1 MWEVRERILLHFRRD
16 IMKMLINGEFV
27 DKDARIEVENPAT
40 NEIIDSV
47 PSGDSEDIE
56 GAVSAAAR
64 AFEGWKKESL
74 ERKRKTL
81 LRIAGAVR
89 EHADEL
95 ARLLVLE
102 VGKPIPEARHEA
114 LSSARVFEEFA
125 SLDVRDEVIR
135 NDGNALVIAARRPLG
150 PAGLILPWN
159 YPLAVMAWKLAP
171 ALLAGDTVVVKP
183 SPYTP
188 LNALKFGEIV
198 SPLLSPG
205 VLNIVTGGDD
215 TGKALVEHPE
225 IRKIAFT
232 GHVET
237 GRAIMSAAAKNLK
250 RISLELGG
258 NDPAIIL
265 RDFDMKNLPSV
276 FWSAFRNAGQVCI
289 AVKRIYVHESI
300 YSEFV
305 EGLCEIANS
314 VRLGNGLE
322 EGTQMGPVN
331 NPEQLG
337 VVERLV
343 REAEEKGGKI
353 LTGGRRK
360 EGAGYFYYPTV
371 ITDVDESV
379 GIVAE
384 EQFGP
389 VVPVMPFSDEDE
401 AVERANSL
409 PFGLGASVWT
419 QDINRGMSI
428 ASRLEAGTAWVN
440 THMLVDHLAPFGGF
454 KQSGI
459 GRELGIH
466 GLNEYV
472 EFQTLYVKR

>member
-1 MWEVRERILLHFRRD
+1 
-16 IMKMLINGEFV
+16 MKMLIDGEFV
-27 DKDARIEVENPAT
+27 DKDKRIEVENPAT
-40 NEIIDSV
+40 NEIIYSV
-47 PSGDSEDIE
+47 PSGDAGDINE
-56 GAVSAAAR
+56 AVSAAVR
-64 AFEGWKKESL
+64 AFRGWKKESL

-89 EHADEL
+89 ENADEL

-102 VGKPIPEARHEA
+102 VGKPLPEARHEA
-114 LSSARVFEEFA
+114 LSCARVFEEFA
-125 SLDVRDEVIR
+125 SLDVRDEIIR
-135 NDGNALVIAARRPLG
+135 NEGNTLVIASRRPLG

-159 YPLAVMAWKLAP
+159 YPLAVLAWKLAP
-171 ALLAGDTVVVKP
+171 ALLAGDSVVIKP

-198 SPLLSPG
+198 SPLLPQG
-205 VLNIVTGGDD
+205 VLNIVTGGDE
-215 TGKALVEHPE
+215 TGRALVEHPE

-237 GRAIMSAAAKNLK
+237 GRSIMSAAAKNLK

-265 RDFDMKNLPSV
+265 RDFDMKNLQSV

-300 YSEFV
+300 HDEFV
-305 EGLCEIANS
+305 KGFCEIANS
-314 VRLGNGLE
+314 VRLGNGLN

-337 VVERLV
+337 TVERFV
-343 REAEEKGGKI
+343 RKAEEKGGKI

-360 EGAGYFYYPTV
+360 EGKGYFYYPTV

-389 VVPVMPFSDEDE
+389 AVPIMSFSDENE

-419 QDINRGMSI
+419 RDINRGMSI

-459 GRELGIH
+459 GRELGEY
-466 GLNEYV
+466 GLEEYTELKTV
-472 EFQTLYVKR
+472 TVKL